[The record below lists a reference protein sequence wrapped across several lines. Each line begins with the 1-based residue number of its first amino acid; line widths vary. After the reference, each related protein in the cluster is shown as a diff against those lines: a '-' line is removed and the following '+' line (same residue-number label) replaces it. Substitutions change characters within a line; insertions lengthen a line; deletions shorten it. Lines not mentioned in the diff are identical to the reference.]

1 MSHAVL
7 RLADLHVELP
17 EKFCPLW
24 ESNSL
29 AAISRSL
36 RAQSHPPP
44 HAEVQPASQATQ
56 LTAPQPT
63 TRQAACP
70 EGVSQHR
77 AHRLQQ
83 KQQAQ
88 QQHPQQQEQAHPG
101 HADEQILQPEGVPS
115 WLRAVELPAVSS
127 AATGQA
133 AAGGPSR
140 DHPQQ
145 QQQPLGS
152 ASIHTQLLTS
162 CQQQDREL
170 LLAVAR
176 ALVTQRPEPAGPTA
190 GAASRARPFEEGAG
204 GGVPSLQQFV
214 AQQAAAAFSSC

>member
-24 ESNSL
+24 ESSSL

-36 RAQSHPPP
+36 RAHSHQPP
-44 HAEVQPASQATQ
+44 HAEVQPASQGTQ
-56 LTAPQPT
+56 LNAPEPKP
-63 TRQAACP
+63 RQAACP
-70 EGVSQHR
+70 EGVGQHK
-77 AHRLQQ
+77 AHSLQQ

-101 HADEQILQPEGVPS
+101 HADEQIREPEGVPS

-127 AATGQA
+127 AATGKA

-145 QQQPLGS
+145 QQPLGA

-162 CQQQDREL
+162 CQRQDREL
-170 LLAVAR
+170 LQAVAR
-176 ALVTQRPEPAGPTA
+176 ALITQRPEPAGPTA
-190 GAASRARPFEEGAG
+190 GAANPPRPFEEEHG

-214 AQQAAAAFSSC
+214 AQQAAAAFSSR